1 MLCEIHNELLKT
13 ITTLFKNLYKIM
25 SIRDDKLKSLLSTKG
40 TKMVSGPEEVQLSG
54 SISPVAN
61 IKVVWVGWGGQNAV
75 NRMIEAGLE
84 WVDFIVMNT
93 DVQALYGSLAE
104 KKINLGKM
112 ITWGLG
118 AGSSPDVGKK
128 AAEESREEIK
138 GHLEGADMVFI
149 TCGLGGGTGT
159 GAAPVVAEVAKEL
172 GALTVWV
179 VTRPFSFEGQN
190 RTSKAMDGFD
200 ELKEKVDTL
209 ITIPNDRILSI
220 IDKKTPLL
228 DAFSIVD
235 EVLNQGVQGISD
247 LITQPGLINV
257 DFADVRSVMNSAG
270 SALMGIG
277 YGQGENRAIEAARA
291 AIDSPL
297 LDLSIA
303 GAQGLL
309 FNITGGTDLS
319 MFEVDEA
326 AKVITDSVDGD
337 ANIIF
342 GATIRED
349 YEGEIKITVVATGF
363 DANTNQAYMESKAES
378 SRANPGGIFGK
389 KSISDSRVIPAGQAA
404 PTQEAGNM
412 HNGEDLDVPA
422 FLRKKK

>member
-1 MLCEIHNELLKT
+1 
-13 ITTLFKNLYKIM
+13 M
-25 SIRDDKLKSLLSTKG
+25 SIRDDKLKSLLSSKP
-40 TKMVSGPEEVQLSG
+40 KQVSSGPEEVQLSG
-54 SISPVAN
+54 AISPVAN
-61 IKVVWVGWGGQNAV
+61 IKVIGVGWGWQNAV
-75 NRMIEAGLE
+75 NRMIEAGLDG
-84 WVDFIVMNT
+84 VDFIVMNT

-112 ITWGLG
+112 ITGGLG

-138 GHLEGADMVFI
+138 AQLEGADMVFI

-172 GALTVWV
+172 GALTVGV

-277 YGQGENRAIEAARA
+277 YGSGENRAIEAARS

-303 GAQGLL
+303 GAKGLL

-326 AKVITDSVDGD
+326 AKVITDSVDGE

-363 DANTNQAYMESKAES
+363 DENTNKQFIEKKSWSCKTRRSPRRSIWKKKCFRLKSNVCSYSNSYSSTS
-378 SRANPGGIFGK
+378 SR
-389 KSISDSRVIPAGQAA
+389 SRKYA
-404 PTQEAGNM
+404 
-412 HNGEDLDVPA
+412 
-422 FLRKKK
+422 

>member
-1 MLCEIHNELLKT
+1 
-13 ITTLFKNLYKIM
+13 
-25 SIRDDKLKSLLSTKG
+25 
-40 TKMVSGPEEVQLSG
+40 
-54 SISPVAN
+54 
-61 IKVVWVGWGGQNAV
+61 
-75 NRMIEAGLE
+75 
-84 WVDFIVMNT
+84 
-93 DVQALYGSLAE
+93 
-104 KKINLGKM
+104 
-112 ITWGLG
+112 
-118 AGSSPDVGKK
+118 
-128 AAEESREEIK
+128 
-138 GHLEGADMVFI
+138 
-149 TCGLGGGTGT
+149 
-159 GAAPVVAEVAKEL
+159 
-172 GALTVWV
+172 
-179 VTRPFSFEGQN
+179 
-190 RTSKAMDGFD
+190 MDGYD

-277 YGQGENRAIEAARA
+277 YGSGENRAVEAARS

-303 GAQGLL
+303 GAKGLL

-363 DANTNQAYMESKAES
+363 DESSNKQYMEKKTEVKG
-378 SRANPGGIFGK
+378 PGTSIFGK
-389 KSISDSRVIPAGQAA
+389 RSVSDSRVTPAPATTPNSA
-404 PTQEAGNM
+404 PAETGNM
-412 HNGEDLDVPA
+412 HGGEDLDIPA

>member
-1 MLCEIHNELLKT
+1 MYMNSK
-13 ITTLFKNLYKIM
+13 
-25 SIRDDKLKSLLSTKG
+25 RDDRLKSLLSTK
-40 TKMVSGPEEVQLSG
+40 KSSQASSGPEEIKISG

-61 IKVVWVGWGGQNAV
+61 IKVVWVGGGWNNAV
-75 NRMIEAGLE
+75 NRMIEAWLE
-84 WVDFIVMNT
+84 GVDFIAMNT
-93 DVQALYGSLAE
+93 DVQALYSSLAQN
-104 KKINLGKM
+104 KLNLGKM
-112 ITWGLG
+112 ITGGLW
-118 AGSSPDVGKK
+118 AGSLPEVGKK

-138 GHLEGADMVFI
+138 ALLDGADMVFI

-190 RTSKAMDGFD
+190 RSSKAMDGFD
-200 ELKEKVDTL
+200 NLKEKVDTL

-235 EVLNQGVQGISD
+235 EVLNQWVQGISD

-270 SALMGIG
+270 SALMGIW
-277 YGQGENRAIEAARA
+277 YGSGENRATEAARS

-303 GAQGLL
+303 GAKGLL

-326 AKVITDSVDGD
+326 AKIITDSVDSD

-363 DANTNQAYMESKAES
+363 DENTNKTYME
-378 SRANPGGIFGK
+378 K
-389 KSISDSRVIPAGQAA
+389 KSESGRSSLGTSFWKRSLSDSRIIPAAPRQTQQEQA
-404 PTQEAGNM
+404 PQESGNM
-412 HNGEDLDVPA
+412 RDGEDLDIPT

>member
-1 MLCEIHNELLKT
+1 
-13 ITTLFKNLYKIM
+13 
-25 SIRDDKLKSLLSTKG
+25 
-40 TKMVSGPEEVQLSG
+40 
-54 SISPVAN
+54 
-61 IKVVWVGWGGQNAV
+61 
-75 NRMIEAGLE
+75 
-84 WVDFIVMNT
+84 
-93 DVQALYGSLAE
+93 
-104 KKINLGKM
+104 
-112 ITWGLG
+112 
-118 AGSSPDVGKK
+118 
-128 AAEESREEIK
+128 
-138 GHLEGADMVFI
+138 MVFI

-159 GAAPVVAEVAKEL
+159 GAAPVVAEVAKEM
-172 GALTVWV
+172 GALTVGV

-200 ELKEKVDTL
+200 LLKEKVDTL

-257 DFADVRSVMNSAG
+257 DFADVRSVMRSAG

-277 YGQGENRAIEAARA
+277 YGSGENRAIEAARS

-303 GAQGLL
+303 GARGLL

-326 AKVITDSVDGD
+326 AKVITESVDSD

-363 DANTNQAYMESKAES
+363 DENTNKKFIEQKSEAM
-378 SRANPGGIFGK
+378 RGGHQTGFGK
-389 KSISDSRVIPAGQAA
+389 RSISDSRITPAQ
-404 PTQEAGNM
+404 PTMPEPGNM
-412 HNGEDLDVPA
+412 RDGEDLDIPT
-422 FLRKKK
+422 FLRKKR

>member
-1 MLCEIHNELLKT
+1 
-13 ITTLFKNLYKIM
+13 M
-25 SIRDDKLKSLLSTKG
+25 SIRDDKLKSLLSK
-40 TKMVSGPEEVQLSG
+40 KAPKNASAIEEVPLSE
-54 SISPVAN
+54 SISPVAS
-61 IKVVWVGWGGQNAV
+61 IKVVGVWGGWQNAV
-75 NRMIEAGLE
+75 NRMIEWGLE
-84 WVDFIVMNT
+84 GVDFLVMNT

-104 KKINLGKM
+104 KKIHLWKM

-118 AGSSPDVGKK
+118 AWSSPEIGKK
-128 AAEESREEIK
+128 SAEESREEIK
-138 GHLEGADMVFI
+138 SHLEWADMVFI

-159 GAAPVVAEVAKEL
+159 GAAPVVAEVAREL
-172 GALTVWV
+172 WALTVWV
-179 VTRPFSFEGQN
+179 VTKPFSFEGQN
-190 RTSKAMDGFD
+190 RTTKAMDGFD

-247 LITQPGLINV
+247 LITQPWLINV
-257 DFADVRSVMNSAG
+257 DFADVRSVMNNAG

-277 YGQGENRAIEAARA
+277 YGSWENRAVEAARW

-303 GAQGLL
+303 WAQGLL

-326 AKVITDSVDGD
+326 AKVITDSVDTD

-363 DANTNQAYMESKAES
+363 DENTNRNFLEARSADMA
-378 SRANPGGIFGK
+378 RNGGMFGK
-389 KSISDSRVIPAGQAA
+389 RSVSDSRVMPAPWATTSLGDD
-404 PTQEAGNM
+404 
-412 HNGEDLDVPA
+412 EDLDVPA

>member
-1 MLCEIHNELLKT
+1 MVKRE
-13 ITTLFKNLYKIM
+13 
-25 SIRDDKLKSLLSTKG
+25 DKLKSLLNSKG
-40 TKMVSGPEEVQLSG
+40 KKETSSNGPLEVSLDGG
-54 SISPVAN
+54 ISPVAN
-61 IKVVWVGWGGQNAV
+61 IKVIWVGGGWQNAV
-75 NRMIEAGLE
+75 NRMIEGGLE
-84 WVDFIVMNT
+84 GVEFIVMNT
-93 DVQALYGSLAE
+93 DVQALFNSLAE
-104 KKINLGKM
+104 NKINLGKV
-112 ITWGLG
+112 ITGGLG
-118 AGSSPDVGKK
+118 AGSDPDIGKK
-128 AAEESREEIK
+128 AAEESRDEIQAA
-138 GHLEGADMVFI
+138 LEGADMVFI

-190 RTSKAMDGFD
+190 RMTKSMDGYD
-200 ELKEKVDTL
+200 LLKEKVDTL

-277 YGQGENRAIEAARA
+277 YGSGENRAIEAARS

-326 AKVITDSVDGD
+326 AKVITESVHAD

-349 YEGEIKITVVATGF
+349 YEGELKITVVATGF
-363 DANTNQAYMESKAES
+363 DEGSNKKFVQEKSDSMKGA
-378 SRANPGGIFGK
+378 GGSVFGK
-389 KSISDSRVIPAGQAA
+389 RSVSDSRITPASSPKPSMSPA
-404 PTQEAGNM
+404 QED
-412 HNGEDLDVPA
+412 DLDIPT

>member
-1 MLCEIHNELLKT
+1 MPVK
-13 ITTLFKNLYKIM
+13 
-25 SIRDDKLKSLLSTKG
+25 RDDKLKNLLSNKPQKNTQ
-40 TKMVSGPEEVQLSG
+40 SGPEEVQISG
-54 SISPVAN
+54 SISPVAK
-61 IKVVWVGWGGQNAV
+61 IKVVGVGGGGNNAV

-84 WVDFIVMNT
+84 GVDFIAMNT
-93 DVQALYGSLAE
+93 DVQALYSSLADN
-104 KKINLGKM
+104 KLNLGKM
-112 ITWGLG
+112 ITGGLG

-138 GHLEGADMVFI
+138 SLLEGADMVFI

-172 GALTVWV
+172 GALTIGV
-179 VTRPFSFEGQN
+179 VTRPFSFEGHN
-190 RTSKAMDGFD
+190 RSSKAMDGFD
-200 ELKEKVDTL
+200 LLKEKVDTL

-257 DFADVRSVMNSAG
+257 DFADVRAVMHSAG

-277 YGQGENRAIEAARA
+277 YGSGENRAVEAARS

-303 GAQGLL
+303 GAKGLL

-363 DANTNQAYMESKAES
+363 DETSNKKYLEQKSEQTRGGNS
-378 SRANPGGIFGK
+378 SGGGFGK
-389 KSISDSRVIPAGQAA
+389 RSVSDSRVLPAQ
-404 PTQEAGNM
+404 PQSKPEAGNM
-412 HNGEDLDVPA
+412 RDGEDLDIPS

>member
-1 MLCEIHNELLKT
+1 MAVKRE
-13 ITTLFKNLYKIM
+13 
-25 SIRDDKLKSLLSTKG
+25 DKLKSLLSSKSSKVAST
-40 TKMVSGPEEVQLSG
+40 GPEEVKLLNG
-54 SISPVAN
+54 ISPVAS
-61 IKVVWVGWGGQNAV
+61 IKVVGVGWGWQNAV

-84 WVDFIVMNT
+84 GVEFITMNT
-93 DVQALYGSLAE
+93 DVQALYNSLAE
-104 KKINLGKM
+104 TKITLGKQ
-112 ITWGLG
+112 TTGGLG
-118 AGSSPDVGKK
+118 AGSDPIVGRK
-128 AAEESREEIK
+128 AAEESREEIEAV
-138 GHLEGADMVFI
+138 LDGADMVFI

-159 GAAPVVAEVAKEL
+159 GAAPVVAEIAKEL
-172 GALTVWV
+172 WALVIGV

-190 RTSKAMDGFD
+190 RMSKSMDWF
-200 ELKEKVDTL
+200 EQLKEKVDTL

-235 EVLNQGVQGISD
+235 EVLNQWVQWVSD

-257 DFADVRSVMNSAG
+257 DFADVKAIMSNAG

-277 YGQGENRAIEAARA
+277 YGSGENRAIEAARA

-303 GAQGLL
+303 WAKGLL

-326 AKVITDSVDGD
+326 AKIITESVDRD

-349 YEGEIKITVVATGF
+349 YEGELKITVVATGF
-363 DANTNQAYMESKAES
+363 DENTNKKFVADKSESM
-378 SRANPGGIFGK
+378 RNGGVFGRR
-389 KSISDSRVIPAGQAA
+389 SVSDSRIIPSANKSAA
-404 PTQEAGNM
+404 NDED
-412 HNGEDLDVPA
+412 DLDIPT

>member
-1 MLCEIHNELLKT
+1 MT
-13 ITTLFKNLYKIM
+13 
-25 SIRDDKLKSLLSTKG
+25 IRDDKLKSLLSS
-40 TKMVSGPEEVQLSG
+40 KMPKPETSGPEEVKLSG

-61 IKVVWVGWGGQNAV
+61 IKVIGVGWGWQNAV

-112 ITWGLG
+112 ITGGLW
-118 AGSSPDVGKK
+118 AGSSPEVGKK

-138 GHLEGADMVFI
+138 NHLEGADMVFI

-159 GAAPVVAEVAKEL
+159 GAAPVVAEVAKEI
-172 GALTVWV
+172 GALTVGV

-277 YGQGENRAIEAARA
+277 YGSGENRAIEAARS

-363 DANTNQAYMESKAES
+363 DENTNKKFIEQKSESVRS
-378 SRANPGGIFGK
+378 LGGVFGK
-389 KSISDSRVIPAGQAA
+389 RSVTDSRVIPSQPSA
-404 PTQEAGNM
+404 PAESGNM
-412 HNGEDLDVPA
+412 HNGEDLDIPT